1 MTETYKPMDIKGGID
16 PKLVISQ
23 YSWDKMTP
31 EQQSRITYETVISMR
46 SDVIDLSKKVDTL
59 NNKPLSPCASMET
72 RIEKLEKWKVSKLII
87 TALGSIAGGFGG
99 SHIPK

>member
-23 YSWDKMTP
+23 SSWAEMTP
-31 EQQSRITYETVISMR
+31 ELQARITYESVISMR
-46 SDVIDLSKKVDTL
+46 GDVIELSKKVDMI
-59 NNKPLSPCASMET
+59 NNKPLSPCISMES
-72 RIEKLEKWKVSKLII
+72 RIVKLEKWKVSKLII